1 MHLPS
6 PTAPSLKHLS
16 LAREAVSCG
25 AMPRAIQHL
34 DRALTDGLIEDLG
47 PDGVRAE
54 YRTLL
59 KNGRSRCGSDA
70 VELLLEH
77 LVESAALPPDA
88 AFAHLAATD
97 AAYRGQLER
106 GVRLLSAC
114 SAAGGSLSVGS
125 FDALIQAASRS
136 GSSAGAVRAYRAMR
150 RHGLRPTAMTLNAL
164 LKERCSRR
172 SADATAQAEALLRRA
187 EAGAPRWPG
196 EPPDLC
202 SWTTVIGALSRRA
215 SRSDGRGRGSRSGRR
230 SADEADMDADTNAD
244 ADALFE
250 ELCRHPRLRP
260 DAQAYNVAIKGRLAR
275 GDGQGALALFR
286 RMRRGAGGAPPP
298 RIDTYNTLLG
308 GLRRAGEA
316 GALPWLLRELEA
328 SAEFGVTPD
337 EYTCCTL
344 LREARDMRGSR
355 RAWEWSRRRG
365 AGVSGRAWHHLAE
378 AHLRH
383 GKPARVAAVLGL
395 ARRSGIR
402 LGAASHNL
410 HMRALLSRGDA
421 DAALRHFERMS
432 AAANAAEDASADFDA
447 DADADADADGPS
459 SAAEDAADAACS
471 DAEGAGSAAEW
482 EAAAAAW
489 LGPPPRPDAYTYAIA
504 LTALGKS
511 PSSPSSSPPSSSSRS
526 SPRSTERALEL
537 ARAAASA
544 PARGRGRAARGRGS
558 ESAAPSERRLMSAP
572 VVHALLSSCGADVPA
587 ALALWRSEVLPQL
600 RQAASASASASGGG
614 GGGGGKAAGAEAR
627 AVEEAQQAGLHAL
640 MRVCGSAGRAD
651 EALRLVV
658 ALRKQGGTPR
668 GTHWSAFE
676 NARDASTSSL
686 FQRGYERLLAL
697 ECCPERAME
706 GMPTLGDIERIRIRW

>member
-6 PTAPSLKHLS
+6 LTTAPSLKHLS

-47 PDGVRAE
+47 PDGTRAE

-59 KNGRSRCGSDA
+59 KEGRSRCGVGA
-70 VELLLEH
+70 VELLLDH
-77 LVESAALPPDA
+77 LVESAALSPDA

-106 GVRLLSAC
+106 GVKLLSAC
-114 SAAGGSLSVGS
+114 SAAGGPLSVGS
-125 FDALIQAASRS
+125 FDALIQAAGKS
-136 GSSAGAVRAYRAMR
+136 GSSAGAVRVYRAMR
-150 RHGLRPTAMTLNAL
+150 RHGLKPTATTLNAL
-164 LKERCSRR
+164 LKERCGRR
-172 SADATAQAEALLRRA
+172 SPDATAQAEALLHRA

-196 EPPDLC
+196 EPPDIC
-202 SWTTVIGALSRRA
+202 SYTTVISALSRRA
-215 SRSDGRGRGSRSGRR
+215 SGSRGRGGHG
-230 SADEADMDADTNAD
+230 SADEADADAD

-260 DAQAYNVAIKGRLAR
+260 DTQVYNVAIKGRLAR
-275 GDGQGALALFR
+275 GDGQGALTLFR
-286 RMRRGAGGAPPP
+286 RMRHGARGAPPP
-298 RIDTYNTLLG
+298 RIDTYNTLLA

-328 SAEFGVTPD
+328 SAPLGIVPD

-344 LREARDMRGSR
+344 LREATDLRASR

-383 GKPARVAAVLGL
+383 GRPARVAAVLGL
-395 ARRSGIR
+395 ARRSGVR
-402 LGAASHNL
+402 LGAPSHNL
-410 HMRALLSRGDA
+410 HLRALLKRGDA
-421 DAALRHFERMS
+421 AAALRHFERMS
-432 AAANAAEDASADFDA
+432 ATADA
-447 DADADADADGPS
+447 DAAVDDAGADADADGS
-459 SAAEDAADAACS
+459 SAATAAAASS
-471 DAEGAGSAAEW
+471 DESGAGATAGGW

-489 LGPPPRPDAYTYAIA
+489 LGPPARPDAYTYAIA
-504 LTALGKS
+504 LTALGKT
-511 PSSPSSSPPSSSSRS
+511 SSASSQRSRGSTSS
-526 SPRSTERALEL
+526 RSTERAVEL
-537 ARAAASA
+537 ARAAARAPVRGQSRRRTGDSA
-544 PARGRGRAARGRGS
+544 GTSASSS
-558 ESAAPSERRLMSAP
+558 EEEATRLMSAP
-572 VVHALLSSCGADVPA
+572 VVHALISSCGADVPA

-600 RQAASASASASGGG
+600 RQARGKAGGG
-614 GGGGGKAAGAEAR
+614 S
-627 AVEEAQQAGLHAL
+627 VEAQQAGLHAL

-676 NARDASTSSL
+676 NARDAYLPSSSL
-686 FQRGYERLLAL
+686 FQRGYERLLKL
-697 ECCPERAME
+697 ECCPERAVE
-706 GMPTLGDIERIRIRW
+706 GMPTLGDIEKIRIRW